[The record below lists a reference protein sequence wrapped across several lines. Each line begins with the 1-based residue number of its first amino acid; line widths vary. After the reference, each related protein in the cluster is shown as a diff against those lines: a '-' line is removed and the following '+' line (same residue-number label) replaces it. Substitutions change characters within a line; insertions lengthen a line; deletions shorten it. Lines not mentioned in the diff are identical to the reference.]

1 MAKGNL
7 PLNLIR
13 IEDNFRRNGGGIKS
27 EILFSTYHHFDGKNY
42 TLSIVEVLTD
52 SVHGERYFTFNRN
65 RVKFRELS
73 FGKWI
78 Y

>member
-27 EILFSTYHHFDGKNY
+27 EILHFDGKNY